1 MARLLA
7 GKADPNAADAHGVT
21 VLQWAARRGAAP
33 LVHRALD
40 CGGAV
45 DAADGEG
52 VTALSAAARGGHAS
66 VVEALLARRADPGSA
81 DASGATPLLWAS
93 RRGGGAVTMLLGA
106 GASAT
111 VGWLGRRGPALR
123 VIGPC

>member
-21 VLQWAARRGAAP
+21 VLQWAARRAAP

-45 DAADGEG
+45 DAADWEG
-52 VTALSAAARGGHAS
+52 VTALSAASRGGHAS
-66 VVEALLARRADPGSA
+66 VEESLLARRADPGSA